1 MYDMLSP
8 MTLILRNV
16 NYKAISAPEIVWDVA
31 NGEVVLINLKSGEY
45 FSMNKCA
52 SDIWVEGLTHAN
64 VCSLESESEQ
74 MMERFIAQLIQF
86 GLLSIESSNQH
97 KIKSILRIT
106 GKPEIIRYT
115 DLSEMLRLDPIHDV
129 NEQIGWPNQKN

>member
-1 MYDMLSP
+1 MYDMLSA

-45 FSMNKCA
+45 FSMNKYA
-52 SDIWVEGLTHAN
+52 SDIWIECLTHAN
-64 VCSLESESEQ
+64 LFSIESEK
-74 MMERFIAQLIQF
+74 MIERFIVQLMKF
-86 GLLSIESSNQH
+86 GLLSIESSSQH
-97 KIKSILRIT
+97 KTKSIFKIT
-106 GKPEIIRYT
+106 GKPEVIRYT